1 MKKTEDYIHR
11 WEDIPFLGIGRIEI
25 VKNDHVTQGN
35 YRFRAIP
42 IKIQMAVF
50 TDLEHFCYL
59 YNHTH
64 NSQKRP
70 GRVDKCQC
78 PIT

>member
-1 MKKTEDYIHR
+1 MMLMKKTEDYTHR
-11 WEDIPFLGIGRIEI
+11 LEDISFWGIGRIEI
-25 VKNDHVTQGN
+25 VKNDHVTQSN
-35 YRFRAIP
+35 YRFRVIP

-64 NSQKRP
+64 
-70 GRVDKCQC
+70 
-78 PIT
+78 